1 MEMTACVYEDEVRQ
15 VCQKILGCLDVSVLD
30 GNIVVLTCLHML
42 TLILSHKRFLQLYFD
57 PDNQGC
63 HASRFPSGGQGFLQL

>member
-30 GNIVVLTCLHML
+30 GNIVVPTCLHML
-42 TLILSHKRFLQLYFD
+42 TLILSHKCFLQLYFD

-63 HASRFPSGGQGFLQL
+63 HASRFPSGGQGFLQP